1 MIVFY
6 HIFKPVYMKAI
17 KAISIILFGLIYC
30 QSYSQ
35 DLIVKRDSSVIF
47 CKISKVDSTTI
58 YYRQSKGEQTFE
70 LSILKTEVVNFYKK
84 NATNMEEVKK
94 MDTLVKALIRTD
106 TIKVQQD
113 TLQSKMVEEVSKKDS
128 AQTKTV
134 IIKLQSDSVFLNKN
148 YKCFYKGEPITRK
161 EALDLMKRDTS
172 ACKEMKKAR
181 ACFAPVIPLGLG
193 AAILAGVFIGD
204 AISGNFKWWGVGG
217 GTIVLSVIAIS
228 LKHACN
234 IHIANAVKIYNTHNR
249 LPVASIPKYELGVA
263 SGGVGISFK
272 F

>member
-1 MIVFY
+1 MKNNKLCCSLLFVF
-6 HIFKPVYMKAI
+6 V
-17 KAISIILFGLIYC
+17 SC
-30 QSYSQ
+30 CSYAQ
-35 DLIVKRDSSVIF
+35 DLIIKRDSSVIF

-84 NATNMEEVKK
+84 NAANVEEVKK
-94 MDTLVKALIRTD
+94 TDTLVKTRIRTD

-128 AQTKTV
+128 TQTKTV
-134 IIKLQSDSVFLNKN
+134 IIKPQSDSVFINKN
-148 YKCFYKGEPITRK
+148 YKCFYKGEVITRK
-161 EALDLMKRDTS
+161 EALDLMRKDT
-172 ACKEMKKAR
+172 AAQYEMKKAR

-228 LKHACN
+228 LKHVCN

-249 LPVASIPKYELGVA
+249 LPVANIPKYELGVA